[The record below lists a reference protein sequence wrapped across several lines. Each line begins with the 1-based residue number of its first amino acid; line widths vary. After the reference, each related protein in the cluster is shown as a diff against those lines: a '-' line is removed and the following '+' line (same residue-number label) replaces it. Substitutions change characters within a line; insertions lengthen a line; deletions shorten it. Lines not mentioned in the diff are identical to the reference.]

1 MRIHAGNLG
10 FDSPPGFRDVTG
22 YSFKAPSREELCEV
36 GGGALPVG
44 VSDLDGL
51 VADRRSDLEDGMRD
65 RAIVEGTTATVLAGL
80 PAKTLTIGILDDRAR
95 VRERWT
101 FALDTRET
109 YLQISYSSRAD
120 NALAE
125 GRALHVVAGASF
137 SLPATPAPEGYTRR
151 WTGKLWIDIPS
162 HLAPPR
168 TYQFVS
174 ADETTRLEVAFVTAA
189 NEPSIDQEIEQDT
202 TLGEEVR
209 EQTSTAITTPELTGT
224 LHSYH
229 LTRTEDEILID
240 ELVQRAHLRRDGAPV
255 AHVSGRAPSVDGP
268 ALEAAIQALI
278 ESLGAVEGEGA

>member
-1 MRIHAGNLG
+1 MRIHVGNLG
-10 FDSPPGFRDVTG
+10 FESPPGFRDVTG
-22 YSFKAPSREELCEV
+22 YSFKAPGGEELCEI
-36 GGGALPVG
+36 GGGPLPVG

-65 RAIVEGTTATVLAGL
+65 RAIVEGTTNTVLAGL

-125 GRALHVVAGASF
+125 SRALHVVASASF
-137 SLPATPAPEGYTRR
+137 SLPATPATEGYTRR

-162 HLAPPR
+162 HLVPPR

-174 ADETTRLEVAFVTAA
+174 ANETTRLEIAFVTAA
-189 NEPSIDQEIEQDT
+189 NEPSIELEIEQDT

-209 EQTSTAITTPELTGT
+209 AQSTTAVSTPELTGT

-240 ELVQRAHLRRDGAPV
+240 ELVLRAHLHRDGAPV
-255 AHVSGRAPSVDGP
+255 AHVSGRAPSIDAP

-278 ESLGAVEGEGA
+278 EGLSAIEGS

>member
-1 MRIHAGNLG
+1 MRIHVGNLG
-10 FDSPPGFRDVTG
+10 FESPPGFNDVTG
-22 YSFKAPSREELCEV
+22 YSFKGPGGNELCEV
-36 GGGALPVG
+36 SGGALPVG

-65 RAIVEGTTATVLAGL
+65 RAIVESTSDTVLAGL
-80 PAKTLTIGILDDRAR
+80 PAKTLTTAILDDRAR

-120 NALAE
+120 DDAAE
-125 GRALHVVAGASF
+125 ARALHVVASASF
-137 SLPATPAPEGYTRR
+137 SLPATPVPEGYTRR

-189 NEPSIDQEIEQDT
+189 NQPSIDLSIEQDT

-209 EQTSTAITTPELTGT
+209 AQTSAAITTPALTGT

-240 ELVQRAHLRRDGAPV
+240 ELVQRAHLVRDGVPV
-255 AHVSGRAPSVDGP
+255 VHVSGRAPSIDGP
-268 ALEAAIQALI
+268 ALEAAIQAI
-278 ESLGAVEGEGA
+278 IDSLSGIEGA